1 MQDMLE
7 IQSMKYMSKL
17 DLIIIRKYVQ
27 IRLDYSQLKIE
38 VPGVSVEKLLTIMY
52 LHTIDTS
59 DDEIKL
65 DYF

>member
-1 MQDMLE
+1 
-7 IQSMKYMSKL
+7 MSKL
-17 DLIIIRKYVQ
+17 DLIILRKYVQ